1 MSERCHARAPAKHST
16 RNYLASAKQKV
27 ERGSFPPHGRHH
39 TIDRSNRVF
48 YSPGGKALI
57 NDPETLTGVV
67 LNGAHGIY
75 DVHTDIGVLRC
86 TLRGK
91 LKKAFA
97 QAQSTKLTGK
107 ANLYKDKTYAS
118 HYQRDEESTVL
129 PSRLTAGDYVKLR
142 QLDDTTG
149 LIEEILPRQSEL
161 LRKDANVDAKR
172 PTAQTMLANLDQ
184 LLIVFATTQPE
195 PHFGMLDRYLAI
207 CESAKIRP
215 IICLNKLDLPHDQ
228 RVEEAADLYGRLGY
242 TVIWTSPKTG
252 DGIETLRSLLREHT
266 SIITG
271 LVSDVTGTG
280 RHTTTGSQLY
290 PLSGGGWLADSAGIR
305 ALATWNIPPEELAW
319 CFVEFRPYLGECFFS
334 DCLHVAEEGC
344 AIRQAVEDEVLNEQR
359 YTSYVRMA
367 TGEER

>member
-1 MSERCHARAPAKHST
+1 
-16 RNYLASAKQKV
+16 
-27 ERGSFPPHGRHH
+27 
-39 TIDRSNRVF
+39 
-48 YSPGGKALI
+48 LI

-67 LNGAHGIY
+67 LNGTHGIY
-75 DVHTDIGVLRC
+75 DVHTDIGILRC

-118 HYQRDEESTVL
+118 HYQRDEESTAL
-129 PSRLTAGDYVKLR
+129 PTRLTAGDHVKLR

-184 LLIVFATTQPE
+184 VLIVFATTQPE

-228 RVEEAADLYGRLGY
+228 RVEEAADFYGRLGY

-266 SIITG
+266 SLFTGPSGVGKSSLVNAIEPGMAIKTG
-271 LVSDVTGTG
+271 LVSDVTGKG

-344 AIRQAVEDEVLNEQR
+344 AIRQAVEDGVLNEQR